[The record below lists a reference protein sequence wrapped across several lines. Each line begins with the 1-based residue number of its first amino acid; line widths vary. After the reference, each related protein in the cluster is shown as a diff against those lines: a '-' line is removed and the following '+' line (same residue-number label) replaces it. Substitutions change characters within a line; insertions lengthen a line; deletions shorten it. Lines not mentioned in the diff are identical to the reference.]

1 MIRIAPH
8 RYQLHVLPEFA
19 SGLAQVRADAATVE
33 QPRLARYSQQR
44 RRRRRTVLVKPGD
57 YMLPISSMSW
67 AEQAIINIGFVMRDV
82 SSAKT
87 FADSRNLR

>member
-8 RYQLHVLPEFA
+8 RYRLHVSAEFA

-44 RRRRRTVLVKPGD
+44 RLRRRTVLVKPGD
-57 YMLPISSMSW
+57 YMLG
-67 AEQAIINIGFVMRDV
+67 NIVDV
-82 SSAKT
+82 LCRT
-87 FADSRNLR
+87 GDHQHWLRYERC